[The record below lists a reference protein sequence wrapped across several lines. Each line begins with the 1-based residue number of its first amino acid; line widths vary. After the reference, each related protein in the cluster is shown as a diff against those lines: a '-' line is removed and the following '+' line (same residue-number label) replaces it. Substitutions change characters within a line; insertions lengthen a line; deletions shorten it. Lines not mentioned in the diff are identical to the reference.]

1 MQFKNILTPLCHD
14 LSQYFDRSAWEI
26 ILLDKNIGLP
36 PNNAVADAKINK
48 IVVTYL
54 LQLVKRVTTLE
65 NGELQPAFYR
75 TDMTLYNAQYCEN
88 YRYTNTKFLYFST
101 Q

>member
-14 LSQYFDRSAWEI
+14 MSQYFDRSAWEI

-54 LQLVKRVTTLE
+54 L
-65 NGELQPAFYR
+65 
-75 TDMTLYNAQYCEN
+75 
-88 YRYTNTKFLYFST
+88 
-101 Q
+101 